1 MEGKLGSVFK
11 HVYKSP
17 VGNVIILIEEDFLTS
32 LSFLENTKNINI
44 TKNPMKFKHIVAQ
57 LDEYF
62 YEGRKSF
69 RLDYKLKSTNFREK
83 DIYIDVEI
91 PYGKTISYA
100 DLAKRAGKPLAYRA
114 VGTACGKNP
123 LPLIIHF
130 AMEVISQQGLGGFT
144 GGLKLRIS
152 LKPRK
157 KLKLTD
163 ECHLT

>member
-44 TKNPMKFKHIVAQ
+44 TKNPIKFKHIVAQ

-69 RLDYKLKSTNFREK
+69 ELDYKLKSTNFREK
-83 DIYIDVEI
+83 IFTLMSKI

-100 DLAKRAGKPLAYRA
+100 DLAKQAGKPLAYRA

-123 LPLIIHF
+123 LPLIIPCHR
-130 AMEVISQQGLGGFT
+130 VISQQGLGGFT
-144 GGLKLRIS
+144 GGLKI
-152 LKPRK
+152 K
-157 KLKLTD
+157 KFLLNLEKN
-163 ECHLT
+163 

>member
-44 TKNPMKFKHIVAQ
+44 TKNPIKFKHIVAQ

-69 RLDYKLKSTNFREK
+69 SN
-83 DIYIDVEI
+83 IW
-91 PYGKTISYA
+91 P
-100 DLAKRAGKPLAYRA
+100 
-114 VGTACGKNP
+114 
-123 LPLIIHF
+123 
-130 AMEVISQQGLGGFT
+130 
-144 GGLKLRIS
+144 
-152 LKPRK
+152 
-157 KLKLTD
+157 
-163 ECHLT
+163 